1 MICWQKM
8 VERNCEERK
17 LSTGFLLSNPSSEVS
32 KCSKNEVLFKFVKL
46 SVFARKSEVG

>member
-1 MICWQKM
+1 M

-32 KCSKNEVLFKFVKL
+32 KCSKNKVLFKF
-46 SVFARKSEVG
+46 SVFERKSEVG